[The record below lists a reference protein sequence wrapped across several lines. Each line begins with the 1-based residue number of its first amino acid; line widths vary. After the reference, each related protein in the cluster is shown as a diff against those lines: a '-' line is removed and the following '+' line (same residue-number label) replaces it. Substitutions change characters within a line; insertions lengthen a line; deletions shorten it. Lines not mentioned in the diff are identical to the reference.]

1 MTQVVAPPPA
11 ANSPYASLR
20 PPPPSPSTCSAL
32 ECHSRQITELQVAR
46 LGARKMAS
54 SAVSTFPQQ
63 VAKMLSRKSVA
74 IPIAAGSIILFL
86 QWRKRRSQTSWLK
99 SSKPEQSP
107 ESHKTHDETNSV
119 EARSKDTETTAD
131 QATVPQARLWSSQEE
146 LGTAYLNAKRPRLD
160 TGEGVKQAPTD
171 EKPYAEVRTDSF
183 LPVLDIAT
191 PGPTQASRR
200 ESRRESIQVDT
211 TVQLTYE
218 TAPWPGSAGMAPTF
232 STIVEAAE
240 TEPLSAA
247 SSIFSNP
254 FKDENS
260 AVPTPD
266 TSFGDFNFGRRDT
279 LTPNNDARFARKQSI
294 QVDTI
299 VEHSVETT
307 EADVKP
313 WVETVVSATGSI
325 PVSDN
330 DDGED
335 NEANMSVELPPEE
348 ALGRRQSIQVDTVV
362 SRTVSPAPP
371 SNDSIPR
378 VESIVEADADLDPM
392 DPLAPTP
399 LQPPQL
405 KVDTPQDTASPALS
419 AARSSDAELDPL
431 SPLPPPSSTSPL
443 STSNHDSLLAQP
455 PVDRLVH
462 VYSDDDAPL
471 KHLPGMGVPNSARD
485 ALVMRVRQHSVADAV
500 VDAEEALD
508 DARSREGLV
517 AVLEGAAPPAPSK
530 EPVSAVVPEREWL
543 PGFGVPNA

>member
-1 MTQVVAPPPA
+1 
-11 ANSPYASLR
+11 
-20 PPPPSPSTCSAL
+20 
-32 ECHSRQITELQVAR
+32 
-46 LGARKMAS
+46 
-54 SAVSTFPQQ
+54 
-63 VAKMLSRKSVA
+63 MLSRKSVA

-99 SSKPEQSP
+99 SSQPEQTP
-107 ESHKTHDETNSV
+107 ESQKPHDETKPV
-119 EARSKDTETTAD
+119 EARSKETEATAD
-131 QATVPQARLWSSQEE
+131 HTTVPQARLWSSQEE

-160 TGEGVKQAPTD
+160 TGEGVRQAPTD
-171 EKPYAEVRTDSF
+171 EKPYMEVRTDSF
-183 LPVLDIAT
+183 LPVLDISSPAPT
-191 PGPTQASRR
+191 PASRR

-240 TEPLSAA
+240 AEPLSAA

-254 FKDENS
+254 FKDETS

-313 WVETVVSATGSI
+313 WVETVVHATGST
-325 PVSDN
+325 PGSDE
-330 DDGED
+330 DDED
-335 NEANMSVELPPEE
+335 EANMGVELPPHE
-348 ALGRRQSIQVDTVV
+348 AFGRRQSIQVDTVV

-371 SNDSIPR
+371 SSDSIPR
-378 VESIVEADADLDPM
+378 VESIVEADAYLDPL

-431 SPLPPPSSTSPL
+431 SPLPPSSTSPL
-443 STSNHDSLLAQP
+443 STSNHNSLLAQP

-500 VDAEEALD
+500 VEAEEALD

-517 AVLEGAAPPAPSK
+517 AVLEGAVAPPPR
-530 EPVSAVVPEREWL
+530 EPVGAVVPEREWL

>member
-1 MTQVVAPPPA
+1 
-11 ANSPYASLR
+11 
-20 PPPPSPSTCSAL
+20 
-32 ECHSRQITELQVAR
+32 
-46 LGARKMAS
+46 MAS

-99 SSKPEQSP
+99 SSKPEPTP
-107 ESHKTHDETNSV
+107 ESQKAHDETKSV
-119 EARSKDTETTAD
+119 EARSKETEATAD
-131 QATVPQARLWSSQEE
+131 HTTVPQARLWSSQEE

-160 TGEGVKQAPTD
+160 TGEGVHQAPTD
-171 EKPYAEVRTDSF
+171 EKPYTEVRTDSF
-183 LPVLDIAT
+183 LPVLDISSPA
-191 PGPTQASRR
+191 PTQASRR

-218 TAPWPGSAGMAPTF
+218 TVPWPGSAGMAPTF

-240 TEPLSAA
+240 AEPLSAA

-254 FKDENS
+254 FKDETS

-313 WVETVVSATGSI
+313 WVETVVHATGST
-325 PVSDN
+325 PGSDE

-335 NEANMSVELPPEE
+335 NEANMGVELPPHE
-348 ALGRRQSIQVDTVV
+348 AFGRRQSIQVDTVV

-371 SNDSIPR
+371 SSDSIPR
-378 VESIVEADADLDPM
+378 VESIVEADADLDPL

-431 SPLPPPSSTSPL
+431 SPLPPSSTSPL
-443 STSNHDSLLAQP
+443 STSNHNSLLAQP

-500 VDAEEALD
+500 VEAEEALD
-508 DARSREGLV
+508 EGLV
-517 AVLEGAAPPAPSK
+517 AVLEGAAAPPPK
-530 EPVSAVVPEREWL
+530 EPVGVVVPEREWL